1 MPYREGTRALQRPTG
16 LTVAAVLMLLTAIGI
31 IVYWTAFLSDLNAQR
46 AGYFASRSEAWFA
59 WELSFP
65 LPDAWIAVTAI
76 LGATGLWRTRPS
88 GLLFGLVSSGAMVFL
103 GLIDALFF
111 LENGLFVPL
120 NGEVVV
126 HILIQVWMTGFGLC
140 SIHTTWKHRD
150 RLADKPK
157 DQSLCTHRL

>member
-1 MPYREGTRALQRPTG
+1 MPYREGSRALQRPTG
-16 LTVAAVLMLLTAIGI
+16 LTVIAVLMLLTAIGI
-31 IVYWTAFLSDLNAQR
+31 AVYWTAFLSDLDAQR
-46 AGYFASRSEAWFA
+46 AGYFASQSEAWFA

-65 LPDAWIAVTAI
+65 LPDAWIAATAI
-76 LGATGLWRTRPS
+76 LGAAGLWRARPS

-126 HILIQVWMTGFGLC
+126 QILIQVWMIGFGLF
-140 SIHTTWKHRD
+140 SIHTTWRHRN
-150 RLADKPK
+150 RLAD
-157 DQSLCTHRL
+157 